1 MTKTELIKILAK
13 ARERSTKD
21 AQLDVEVVLGAIQQA
36 LANGETVSLTGF
48 GTFSVRE
55 QAEKKCMNPKT
66 KETMIVPAHKKAAFK
81 AGKALKDAVNGS
93 ESKQD

>member
-13 ARERSTKD
+13 ARERNIKD

-36 LANGETVSLTGF
+36 LSNGENVTLTGF

-55 QAEKKCMNPKT
+55 QADKKCMNPKT
-66 KETMIVPAHKKAAFK
+66 KETMVVPAHKKICFK
-81 AGKALKDAVNGS
+81 DSKTLRATVVS
-93 ESKQD
+93 ES

>member
-1 MTKTELIKILAK
+1 MTKAELIKILAK
-13 ARERSTKD
+13 ARERSIKD
-21 AQLDVEVVLGAIQQA
+21 AQLDVDVVLGAIQQA

-66 KETMIVPAHKKAAFK
+66 KETMVVPAHKKVCFKDSKMLRAA
-81 AGKALKDAVNGS
+81 VVS